1 MAEEKVHEI
10 VIIKRSKS
18 HGDGHHGGAWKI
30 AFADFMTAMMA
41 LFLVLWLLSA
51 TNEKTKASLARYFNP
66 VKLVDMTVQKRGLH
80 DPKERSTEDADTEAP
95 PPSKPGSQKKTDAKE
110 SVGERGAK
118 SAKEAGKD
126 GSAAEFQPTHS
137 EGALFRDPY
146 AVLAEIAAVGPGV
159 KPQEKVDNPNV
170 GAAARFQDPFQA
182 GSPEV
187 PQRAPPPAPSGTSD
201 EVNPDDTGGATP
213 ANAPPL
219 APLAPPPPV
228 QQVKP
233 SATASAEP
241 PPDGKPAAPVQQSA
255 AKSPDTPSVP
265 PAQGAPA
272 VASKEAVAGEA
283 ASKTAAASASVAKK
297 DAAPPKE
304 EPKMS
309 AAEQAQLVRLQAEI
323 ETAVGKSSE
332 APGIK
337 LKATPQG
344 LLISLTDEINYAMF
358 AIGSAEPAPRTVQI
372 MEKMA
377 QILKK
382 EPGKIVIS
390 GHTDARRYKTRNYDN
405 WRLSQA
411 RAQMALYMLVR
422 GGLDEAR
429 VEKIEGDADHDL
441 KVQSDPLAA
450 ENRRIELL
458 LRKTTP

>member
-1 MAEEKVHEI
+1 VAEEKVHEI
-10 VIIKRSKS
+10 VIIKRAKG

-118 SAKEAGKD
+118 VQKEGGKE
-126 GSAAEFQPTHS
+126 GGAAEFQPTHS

-159 KPQEKVDNPNV
+159 KPQEKVDNSNV

-182 GSPEV
+182 GAPEV

-219 APLAPPPPV
+219 APLAPPPPA
-228 QQVKP
+228 QQVKTP
-233 SATASAEP
+233 
-241 PPDGKPAAPVQQSA
+241 PAAAASA
-255 AKSPDTPSVP
+255 AKSDVQP
-265 PAQGAPA
+265 P
-272 VASKEAVAGEA
+272 
-283 ASKTAAASASVAKK
+283 
-297 DAAPPKE
+297 PPKE

-309 AAEQAQLVRLQAEI
+309 AAEQAQLARLQAEI
-323 ETAVGKSSE
+323 DAAVGKSSE

-344 LLISLTDEINYAMF
+344 VLISLTDEINYAMF

-390 GHTDARRYKTRNYDN
+390 GHTDGRRYKTRNYDN